1 MWLSCPSELFSSWEI
16 IPCDHDDASQTANK
30 LTRLLILVSLVV
42 WYRSPQHLKDVIVYG
57 LLSIL
62 TIYAIMKD
70 TERLRT
76 KKEKFSPVP
85 YKMNVSDPSSV
96 SSSTFSSPPLSAAPS
111 SSPYLP
117 SQASQPSQQHQ
128 SLPASLQ
135 ALIEVPVERPQSS
148 TPITALASASLN
160 APLSAPLNQP
170 SAARLQLP
178 LSVPSVNPLMRTDR
192 LQVAPRQPQQNF
204 TPQMG
209 INPKMY
215 QAVNLP
221 PRIMDSDFSD
231 IETNQLSDFNPL
243 QDMGQRAERGD
254 RTRPKNRGLLME
266 KTEDCVP
273 AEYVATGNN
282 RFYLQ
287 DVQPNVYSFS
297 YDPTPINSNIG
308 ITYTPQIPPR
318 ATRVMCTPDGQQYP
332 LYTRIDNSGQLLGK
346 SYPEYARQDPQ
357 LIRDDVP
364 PQRLEEMPAR
374 GAWSARQSNYEA
386 ASSGIQAQVYDPRFT
401 GYGDEYRG
409 YEDVR
414 LGNVRYYYTDVD
426 AYKSPNFVIRNKV
439 DHVDMQQPMG
449 DTYSSY
455 PREAALEDVRDIV
468 NDDWMAKSTEFR
480 EDLMERQMRKS
491 NARQWQLR
499 FAPRSRGSNLS
510 TFTSGY

>member
-1 MWLSCPSELFSSWEI
+1 MWLCHPSELFSSWEI
-16 IPCDHDDASQTANK
+16 IPCDTDGASETANK
-30 LTRLLILVSLVV
+30 LTRLLILVSLAV
-42 WYRSPQHLKDVIVYG
+42 WYRSPNHVKDVILYG
-57 LLSIL
+57 LLAIL

-70 TERLRT
+70 TELLRT
-76 KKEKFSPVP
+76 KKEMFSPVS
-85 YKMNVSDPSSV
+85 YKMNETTPIQSLLAPPSSPAQSLV
-96 SSSTFSSPPLSAAPS
+96 
-111 SSPYLP
+111 
-117 SQASQPSQQHQ
+117 SQPSPMSHSLPAAHPVSQ
-128 SLPASLQ
+128 LPASLQ
-135 ALIEVPVERPQSS
+135 ALIEIPVSRPQSS
-148 TPITALASASLN
+148 TPITALASA
-160 APLSAPLNQP
+160 PMNQP

-192 LQVAPRQPQQNF
+192 IQVAPRQPQQNF

-221 PRIMDSDFSD
+221 PRLMDSDFSD
-231 IETNQLSDFNPL
+231 IETNRLSDFNPL
-243 QDMGQRAERGD
+243 QDMGQRAD
-254 RTRPKNRGLLME
+254 RVPQRVKKQNRGLLLE
-266 KTEDCVP
+266 KTEEEECIP
-273 AEYVATGNN
+273 AEQVASGNN

-332 LYTRIDNSGQLLGK
+332 LYTRIDNSGRALGK
-346 SYPEYARQDPQ
+346 AYPEYARQDPQ

-364 PQRLEEMPAR
+364 PQRMEEMPAR
-374 GAWSARQSNYEA
+374 GPWSARQSNYEA
-386 ASSGIQAQVYDPRFT
+386 AASGLQAQVYDPRFT

-409 YEDVR
+409 YEDVQ

-449 DTYSSY
+449 DIYSSY